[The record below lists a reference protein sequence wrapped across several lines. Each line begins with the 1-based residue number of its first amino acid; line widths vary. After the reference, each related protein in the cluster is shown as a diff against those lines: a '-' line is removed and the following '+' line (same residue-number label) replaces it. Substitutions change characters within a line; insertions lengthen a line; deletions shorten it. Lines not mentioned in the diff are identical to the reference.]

1 MPVPEQPTSPDS
13 DDETPSLT
21 EIPETGTSQ
30 TEAITEAKTEAPSKS
45 SASQLPLEI
54 ITDLAAHLK
63 SQGIELAPPRPPAQ
77 LKLEI
82 LDHGAGVSINPAA
95 IAVEQANPA
104 SADASNPEVLDVE
117 LPANVSSA
125 EAATQSEARSLH
137 QAEAEGNTDPEG
149 HTDPSEVEEDGD
161 EAEENQAEILPGL
174 TLTPEQQ
181 QALQTL
187 EAFLDSGEKLHL
199 LTGYAG
205 TGKTTLLQALLLH
218 LKERGDKR
226 SIVFTALSNKATK
239 VLATMADHWD
249 LKVDCLTCCR
259 LLGLKPTIDKETG
272 QQKFTADR
280 KGKRLIN
287 RYRLVVVDECSM
299 INQEMWDL
307 LVKAVSRLDDQTQL
321 LFVGDEAQLPP
332 VGETASPCFEQI
344 YDRTDLTDVVRYG
357 GAIGLL
363 AEDVRCNLDRQL
375 MPRWQS
381 DRSEDNTQGTFILP
395 PQQWDKLLLRAFTS
409 ESYSKSPDQVR
420 VLAYTNRRVQQL
432 NQRIRAAIYGPQ
444 AEQFVVGERLMAN
457 SPCLIDDN
465 QIILQTSEECEV
477 LDAYIDHVDDPVMLE
492 RWQVWKMDIVTE
504 AGLYRELRV
513 LHSQENKR
521 FDKALKGLADS
532 KSWKAFWELKQY
544 FHALNYAY
552 SLTVHKSQG
561 STFQDVFVDLPNLM
575 INRKVTERNQLC
587 YVAFTRAANRLFL
600 YQ

>member
-1 MPVPEQPTSPDS
+1 MPVPEQPTSADSNAIPPSPSNGNDS
-13 DDETPSLT
+13 DTVAAE
-21 EIPETGTSQ
+21 
-30 TEAITEAKTEAPSKS
+30 EATADSNVS
-45 SASQLPLEI
+45 LPLEVI
-54 ITDLAAHLK
+54 IDLAAHLQT
-63 SQGIELAPPRPPAQ
+63 QGIELAAPSPPPQ
-77 LKLEI
+77 LKLDLLGEGATLSVTTSKLEADLDSEGSAGGDEDDEI
-82 LDHGAGVSINPAA
+82 APLIEPSSNLT
-95 IAVEQANPA
+95 EQSEDPEAE
-104 SADASNPEVLDVE
+104 SADL
-117 LPANVSSA
+117 A
-125 EAATQSEARSLH
+125 E
-137 QAEAEGNTDPEG
+137 
-149 HTDPSEVEEDGD
+149 EEDFED
-161 EAEENQAEILPGL
+161 DTAELLPGI

-187 EAFLDSGEKLHL
+187 ETFLESGDKIHL

-205 TGKTTLLQALLLH
+205 TGKTTLLQALLIH
-218 LKERGDKR
+218 LQNNGDKR
-226 SIVFTALSNKATK
+226 PIVFTALSNKATK
-239 VLATMADHWD
+239 VLATMAEHWD

-259 LLGLKPTIDKETG
+259 LLGLQPKIDKETG

-299 INQEMWDL
+299 INQEMWEL
-307 LVKAVSRLDDQTQL
+307 LVKAVSRLDDKTQL

-344 YDRTDLTDVVRYG
+344 YDRTALTEVVRYG

-363 AEDVRCNLDRQL
+363 AEDVRRNLDRPM
-375 MPRWQS
+375 MPRWES

-395 PQQWDKLLLRAFTS
+395 SQQWDKLLLRAFTS
-409 ESYSKSPDQVR
+409 DSYGQDPDQVR

-432 NQRIRAAIYGPQ
+432 NQRIRAAIYGSD
-444 AEQFVVGERLMAN
+444 AAQFVVGERLMAN

-465 QIILQTSEECEV
+465 QIILQTSEECKV
-477 LDAYIDHVDDPVMLE
+477 LDAYIDQSDDPVMLE
-492 RWQVWKMDIVTE
+492 RWQVWKMEIVTE

-513 LHSQENKR
+513 LHGNEKKR

-544 FHALNYAY
+544 FHELNYAY

-561 STFQDVFVDLPNLM
+561 STFQDVFVDLRNLM
-575 INRKVTERNQLC
+575 INRKITERNQLC

>member
-1 MPVPEQPTSPDS
+1 MPVPEQPTPANSPADNQAAIPSPS
-13 DDETPSLT
+13 DAPKTDVAEAESKAEATSMTGSNISLPV
-21 EIPETGTSQ
+21 EV
-30 TEAITEAKTEAPSKS
+30 
-45 SASQLPLEI
+45 
-54 ITDLAAHLK
+54 ITDLAAHLQT
-63 SQGIELAPPRPPAQ
+63 QGIELAAPSPPTQ
-77 LKLEI
+77 LKLE
-82 LDHGAGVSINPAA
+82 
-95 IAVEQANPA
+95 
-104 SADASNPEVLDVE
+104 VLDQGAALTITTSE
-117 LPANVSSA
+117 LDVNDLEIEGGALKGKPSTDLAPPSNSESPGKE
-125 EAATQSEARSLH
+125 EATD
-137 QAEAEGNTDPEG
+137 NTADL
-149 HTDPSEVEEDGD
+149 
-161 EAEENQAEILPGL
+161 LPGI

-181 QALQTL
+181 QALRTL
-187 EAFLDSGEKLHL
+187 KTFLDSGDKIHL

-205 TGKTTLLQALLLH
+205 TGKTTLLQALLIH
-218 LKERGDKR
+218 LKNSGDKR
-226 SIVFTALSNKATK
+226 PIVFTALSNKATK
-239 VLATMADHWD
+239 VLSTMADHWA

-259 LLGLKPTIDKETG
+259 LLGLQPSIDKETG
-272 QQKFTADR
+272 QQKFTSDR

-299 INQEMWDL
+299 INQEMWGL

-344 YDRTDLTDVVRYG
+344 YDRTALTEVVRYG

-363 AEDVRCNLDRQL
+363 AEDVRRNLDRPM
-375 MPRWQS
+375 MPRWES
-381 DRSEDNTQGTFILP
+381 DRNSDNTQGTFILP

-409 ESYSKSPDQVR
+409 ESYGKSPDQVR

-432 NQRIRAAIYGPQ
+432 NQRIRAAIYGPE
-444 AEQFVVGERLMAN
+444 AAQFVIGERLMAN

-477 LDAYIDHVDDPVMLE
+477 LNAYIDHLDDPVMLE
-492 RWQVWKMDIVTE
+492 RWQVWKMEIVTE

-513 LHSQENKR
+513 LHSQEKQR
-521 FDKALKGLADS
+521 LDKVLKGLADG

-544 FHALNYAY
+544 FHELNYAY

-561 STFQDVFVDLPNLM
+561 STFQDVFVDLQNLM

-600 YQ
+600 YQRN

>member
-1 MPVPEQPTSPDS
+1 MPVPEQPTSADSNAIPPSPSNGNDS
-13 DDETPSLT
+13 DAVAAE
-21 EIPETGTSQ
+21 
-30 TEAITEAKTEAPSKS
+30 EATADSNVS
-45 SASQLPLEI
+45 LPLEV
-54 ITDLAAHLK
+54 ITDLAAHLQT
-63 SQGIELAPPRPPAQ
+63 QGIELAAPSPPPQ
-77 LKLEI
+77 LKLDLLGEGATLSVTTSKLEADLDSEGSAGGDEDDEI
-82 LDHGAGVSINPAA
+82 APLIEPSSNLT
-95 IAVEQANPA
+95 EQSEDPEAE
-104 SADASNPEVLDVE
+104 SADL
-117 LPANVSSA
+117 A
-125 EAATQSEARSLH
+125 E
-137 QAEAEGNTDPEG
+137 
-149 HTDPSEVEEDGD
+149 EEDFED
-161 EAEENQAEILPGL
+161 DTAELLPGI

-187 EAFLDSGEKLHL
+187 ETFLESGDKIHL

-205 TGKTTLLQALLLH
+205 TGKTTLLQALLIH
-218 LKERGDKR
+218 LQNNGDKR
-226 SIVFTALSNKATK
+226 PIVFTALSNKATK
-239 VLATMADHWD
+239 VLATMADHWE

-259 LLGLKPTIDKETG
+259 LLGLQPKIDKETG

-299 INQEMWDL
+299 INQEMWEL
-307 LVKAVSRLDDQTQL
+307 LVKAVSRLDDKTQL

-344 YDRTDLTDVVRYG
+344 YDRTALTEVVRYG

-363 AEDVRCNLDRQL
+363 AEDVRRNLDRQM
-375 MPRWQS
+375 MPRWES

-395 PQQWDKLLLRAFTS
+395 SQQWDKLLLRAFTS
-409 ESYSKSPDQVR
+409 DSYGQDPDQVR

-432 NQRIRAAIYGPQ
+432 NQRIRAAIYGSD
-444 AEQFVVGERLMAN
+444 AAQFVVGERLMAN

-465 QIILQTSEECEV
+465 QIILQTSEECKV
-477 LDAYIDHVDDPVMLE
+477 LDAYIDQTDDPVMLE
-492 RWQVWKMDIVTE
+492 RWQVWKMEIVTE

-513 LHSQENKR
+513 LHGNEKKR

-544 FHALNYAY
+544 FHELNYAY

-561 STFQDVFVDLPNLM
+561 STFQDVFVDLRNLM
-575 INRKVTERNQLC
+575 INRKITERNQLC